1 MKGTENGSMLT
12 KIQESPSEEIY
23 KVLAGPWNPLHM
35 AGPNNIVS
43 VNYGS
48 ILFQSVLMR
57 IYCLDERESQFQA
70 GILEQHGKQCYQSMA
85 WNHKDI

>member
-12 KIQESPSEEIY
+12 KTHESPSEELY
-23 KVLAGPWNPLHM
+23 KVL

-48 ILFQSVLMR
+48 ILFESVLMR
-57 IYCLDERESQFQA
+57 IYCIDEGESQFQA
-70 GILEQHGKQCYQSMA
+70 GILEQHGKQCYQSIMA